1 MHRSMSFRALV
12 LVGALVALATAFSQS
27 TQPLAALAVTVGLT
41 PHQHSVLKRARSRPF
56 EFDAAGRSFGAGVS

>member
-12 LVGALVALATAFSQS
+12 LVGVLVTLATAFSQS

-41 PHQHSVLKRARSRPF
+41 PHQRVLNRARPRPF
-56 EFDAAGRSFGAGVS
+56 EFDAAGRSFEAGVS